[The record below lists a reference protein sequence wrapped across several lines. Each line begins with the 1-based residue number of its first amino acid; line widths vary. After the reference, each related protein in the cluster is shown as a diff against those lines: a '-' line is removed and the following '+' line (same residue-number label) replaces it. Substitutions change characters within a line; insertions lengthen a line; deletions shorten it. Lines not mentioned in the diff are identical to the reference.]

1 MPSLD
6 LLGFY
11 SQNDPF
17 LTKRYF
23 DKSLAP
29 PGLVTFFLRDFGRG
43 LADVEA
49 VREQLKTVFEIHAE
63 GPISDAMRA
72 AVGRGVRGGNWTD
85 AEAIAGSAEPVY
97 WFVCW
102 DPSPKLPS
110 RRTRRKHPR
119 VDNENVRIKD
129 QIRSAI
135 GNGRTRVR
143 GLLHSSDN
151 TREALDHLEALGI
164 AEDAKIVA
172 FLKAKAISVP
182 NNKTASET
190 ALQTK

>member
-1 MPSLD
+1 MNRLAYLAGRQLPRSVDDLESVLSENNAMPSLD
-6 LLGFY
+6 LVGFY

-97 WFVCW
+97 WFVW
-102 DPSPKLPS
+102 IGMSPESPS
-110 RRTRRKHPR
+110 
-119 VDNENVRIKD
+119 
-129 QIRSAI
+129 
-135 GNGRTRVR
+135 
-143 GLLHSSDN
+143 
-151 TREALDHLEALGI
+151 
-164 AEDAKIVA
+164 AER
-172 FLKAKAISVP
+172 
-182 NNKTASET
+182 
-190 ALQTK
+190 